1 MRFNLKEIFGIDL
14 KGNSELR
21 LAMAQALLDK
31 ILDKKYS
38 KAYRASDAFKAAGK
52 SSKVNLRLSGDM
64 LGLIEATSE
73 TANTVTLSWEDS
85 EEAAK
90 AHGHITGGGRLP
102 VRDFFGLNK
111 KDIIAVKRE
120 FKQEI
125 ADIKDSS
132 VSDKDKAIA
141 AFIEKIDG

>member
-1 MRFNLKEIFGIDL
+1 
-14 KGNSELR
+14 
-21 LAMAQALLDK
+21 MAQALLDK
-31 ILDKKYS
+31 ILDKTASSRSRTGKGFRQYS
-38 KAYRASDAFKAAGK
+38 KTYIASDAFKAAGK
-52 SSKVNLRLSGDM
+52 SSKVNMSLSGDM